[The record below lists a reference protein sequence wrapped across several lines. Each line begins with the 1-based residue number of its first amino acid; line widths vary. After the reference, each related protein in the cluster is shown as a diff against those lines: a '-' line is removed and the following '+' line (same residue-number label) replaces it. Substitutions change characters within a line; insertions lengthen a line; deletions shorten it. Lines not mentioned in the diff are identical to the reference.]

1 MVVYNRYVN
10 NKDHTWYDSS
20 NVVYSLCYDNNEATK
35 NLKIVFKNGRT
46 YLYKNVDVNDYIG
59 FRSGESTGKTVNQYI
74 VKKYQGV
81 RLPDTDMEK
90 LDELKEEFINDNKI
104 TEEAFTNLAYHLSV
118 NDITGDFALKLN
130 GKTIYNLLKCMNINF
145 SISEDY
151 EIEED
156 NIEDNE
162 LKKEE
167 ENKDE

>member
-104 TEEAFTNLAYHLSV
+104 TEEAFTN
-118 NDITGDFALKLN
+118 
-130 GKTIYNLLKCMNINF
+130 
-145 SISEDY
+145 
-151 EIEED
+151 
-156 NIEDNE
+156 
-162 LKKEE
+162 
-167 ENKDE
+167 